1 MRRERISSPIKK
13 KNTWF
18 GKIIQKIFPSKEYQ
32 AYVNAHERKL
42 TDQLIKQKIQDLLLR
57 GKENLFKLVQYYFK
71 SGNKDKAEFT
81 DSICTE
87 LDLFRNAVK
96 NSEYGFHPKN
106 QSLTEDLTEDYS
118 HIIKADASM
127 IYYADEISN
136 KTSDFQLRAMS
147 GYDIQPEVVDILNY
161 LNSLKDI
168 FHKRKDYIS
177 GISQIL
183 EIKEPKK

>member
-1 MRRERISSPIKK
+1 MRREKISSPIKK
-13 KNTWF
+13 KHTWF
-18 GKIIQKIFPSKEYQ
+18 GKIIQKFFPSKEYL

-71 SGNKDKAEFT
+71 SGNKDKAEFS

-87 LDLFRNAVK
+87 LDLFRNTVK

-106 QSLTEDLTEDYS
+106 QSLTEDLQEDYS

-127 IYYADEISN
+127 VYYADEIS
-136 KTSDFQLRAMS
+136 KTTRDLQLKAMS
-147 GYDIQPEVVDILNY
+147 GNENQAELVGILNQ
-161 LNSLKDI
+161 LNILKDI
-168 FHKRKDYIS
+168 FQKRKDYVS